1 MISGVTALTK
11 GKGRRR
17 IVIGISGASGAI
29 YGIRLLELLKNT
41 DIETHLV
48 VTRSAQITIAQEEGR
63 KISEVVALADV
74 HYGSEDIA
82 AAISSGSFHTVGMIV
97 APCSMRSLGEIATGS
112 TTSLL
117 TRAADVTLKER
128 RRLVLLVRETPL
140 HLGHL
145 RSMVAA
151 TEIGA
156 IISPPVPAFYTKPKT
171 IDDIVNHTLGR
182 ALDLFDIDLGL
193 VKRWKDD

>member
-1 MISGVTALTK
+1 MTK

-112 TTSLL
+112 TASLL

>member
-1 MISGVTALTK
+1 M
-11 GKGRRR
+11 
-17 IVIGISGASGAI
+17 IGISGASGAI

-112 TTSLL
+112 TASLL

>member
-1 MISGVTALTK
+1 MTK
-11 GKGRRR
+11 GTDRRR

-41 DIETHLV
+41 DVETHLV

-112 TTSLL
+112 TASLL

>member
-1 MISGVTALTK
+1 MTK

>member
-1 MISGVTALTK
+1 MISGVSALTK

-112 TTSLL
+112 TASLL